1 MRFARSPTVFFW
13 GGLIACLLFF
23 SNLLMAA
30 PSTFALETFI
40 SITGSDNQRLPLSG
54 IYDIQFELI
63 KPDDT
68 VVFTKNYTSV
78 IALGI
83 LSVSIEE
90 EDNLDS
96 TLFKDHLLSAKITIS
111 GSGIS
116 TQSNLN
122 LGIASFTNTEVITL
136 PIHSVARTIQSD
148 TATATRSFL
157 NENLIKFEEPSL
169 NVSIATT
176 NIKSRLHVGGTLKA
190 TSFIGDAS
198 NLLDMD
204 YIRWTRVTN
213 PERIFYDTGFV
224 GIGTMDPKTDLH
236 VSGNLQVTQ
245 NQQSQ
250 SIGVN
255 PLLTIRDTLEATF
268 RGEAPLVSN
277 LNATN
282 ISHGTV
288 QSERL
293 FGAYPNITGIGTIS
307 SGIWNST
314 SALLQDDAIS
324 NQLSIVNSSFENSSL
339 SGDLTRTN
347 ALTVVSNS
355 VSYPLIINPNGWIL
369 SEDAGVQSISTSEL
383 VLNGSTFEY
392 PSTLNIITTNDQV
405 FKLSPT
411 GQFTFPDTPIVTE
424 FNPSQSIRV
433 GTTADASPGTI
444 RLNTYFEGH
453 TPSGWHRLDK
463 SGIFTGHSLYPE
475 NNLTTPLLNIK
486 SNGNIGIGIQNP
498 LDSFV
503 TSGNVVFLG
512 NPSAD
517 DIAYIGDGDY
527 LLWVSNRGALVIGNG
542 EMSTN
547 MFLKENI
554 GTSSVTIGNNAISS
568 GFGAVN
574 ISSPTVNSVTKA
586 SADYSVLI
594 GSTDSDLTGINLIAL
609 ASTQI
614 NGFSSPGVVMSAKGM
629 ENAITGDQNIVFNGI
644 NPSST
649 YANGFIGGQN
659 LSSPLGNNS
668 FMWDLYGRGR
678 HLGSNIHNSFVTGP
692 QIKVGINSNSFSTD
706 PTEILVVG
714 GHVSANALKGSG
726 HLLTGDIRTE
736 YLNVLIAGVT
746 ENIAPTLNKDAQYI
760 YVSDLMNSIPENTV
774 LTQTISDG
782 SIEGSN
788 FNSYSLD
795 SHKIV
800 DNSVDTE
807 NFQNGAIQ
815 TNHLNIDDLPGRVFS
830 NIDGDNIE
838 DNAISDVKLATDSI
852 YTLHFVDEAVTMH
865 HISEN
870 MVNSTNIAVNNIA
883 LHAIADVD
891 ILPEQLPSNYFA
903 TESATGINIAHEV
916 LSTTMSG
923 DTIDE
928 SYFVYEIPA
937 GTPSPQIQE
946 QHINSDAVKSYHI
959 PTNSIYSRHLGY
971 GEISTV
977 DFTSDQT
984 PGIQVADERTVN
996 DVVFQGRH
1004 FVNNSV
1010 TNSKFFD
1017 DCPSPTCATP
1027 TENFQLTSEQIG
1039 PDALA
1044 YDGEL
1049 YDEITDGA
1057 VVLRHISPKA
1067 IVGRHIKNRSIQTIK
1082 FQDNSVE
1089 SQHIAEDSVS
1099 SLDILDHTLTQADF
1113 SLRSIEGVHIVARSI
1128 TSRELADDAISS
1140 QNIGESIIDSS
1151 HIIDKTLGKN
1161 DFAPGAFTPDKIR
1174 NGTIVSDNIAANAI
1188 LENHLGDFELSPEK
1202 FKDHGVHWNNF
1213 IPPPEGGFP
1222 MDRFGDNTLDFSAKF
1237 LSTDDIHGSKITT
1250 ASITAEQV
1258 NIPTFNVSKL
1268 VVPLDVS
1275 KGGTGLTS
1283 FIPDAILYAYTDS
1296 IVKMGQ
1302 TTQFLWNSSNARLTI
1317 GTPTSI
1323 PAGFTSGIITT
1334 GNVLISDGALLLNQH
1349 STTHYT
1355 FVKYNP
1361 TDSAIQLSYNSPL
1374 SSNQSNMGVKT
1385 KKLMGQTSLV
1395 IGNSAQ
1401 TNEVDLSSGLRLG
1414 STYVSNDTSPP
1425 TNGLIVEGPIQ
1436 INDVS
1441 GNIKQASELNGYGLI
1456 VDRETTDGVIH
1467 ATSANIGIL
1476 SDITGGQGHLSSS
1489 TSEKLDE
1496 TPIWTSGRSI
1506 NAEGVI
1512 GIETA
1517 SPIPMRVTMSATIG
1531 EVTGIQAI
1539 MVTENPTTSAAA
1551 FHTELTGTGI
1561 TEMTDAIGYAS
1572 PTFTA
1577 GIYGQSSNTTRAD
1590 NYAGVFDGNFLAKSM
1605 TNSDTTPDQALEIST
1620 MFIEGLNYHKTQT
1633 SIINTIDWRHGSI
1646 VNINVDNNPRNI
1658 VFSHKPDESAKL
1670 LVVVEHSGTG
1680 ELTFSDGS
1688 ILWHS
1693 GYAPELTAVTDTV
1706 DIVVFY
1712 YDKNLDKYF
1721 GSAAYN
1727 FRTP

>member
-13 GGLIACLLFF
+13 GGLIACFLLF
-23 SNLLMAA
+23 SNWITAA

-40 SITGSDNQRLPLSG
+40 AITGSDNQRLPLSG
-54 IYDIQFELI
+54 IYDIQFELL

-78 IALGI
+78 ITLGI

-111 GSGIS
+111 KSNIS
-116 TQSNLN
+116 TQSTSN
-122 LGIASFTNTEVITL
+122 LGPASFTNTEVITL
-136 PIHSVARTIQSD
+136 PIHSLARTIQSD
-148 TATATRSFL
+148 TTTSTRSFL

-198 NLLDMD
+198 NLFDIN

-213 PERIFYDTGFV
+213 PERIFYNTGFV
-224 GIGTMDPKTDLH
+224 GIGTMDPKTHLH
-236 VSGNLQVTQ
+236 VSGNFQVTQ

-250 SIGVN
+250 SIGVK

-268 RGEAPLVSN
+268 RGDAPLVRS

-288 QSERL
+288 PSENLSGNYRH
-293 FGAYPNITGIGTIS
+293 ITGIGTIS
-307 SGIWNST
+307 SGVWNST
-314 SALLQDDAIS
+314 SALLQDDVIS
-324 NQLSIVNSSFENSSL
+324 NNITIVNSSFENVSL

-347 ALTVVSNS
+347 GLTVVSNS
-355 VSYPLIINPNGWIL
+355 ASYPLIINPNGWVL

-383 VLNGSTFEY
+383 ALNRSKFEY

-411 GQFTFPDTPIVTE
+411 GQFTFPDTPFVTE

-444 RLNTYFEGH
+444 RLNTYFEGS

-463 SGIFTGHSLYPE
+463 SGVFTGHSLYPE

-486 SNGNIGIGIQNP
+486 SNGNIGIGIPNP

-503 TSGNVVFLG
+503 TSGNIVFLG
-512 NPSAD
+512 NPSAE
-517 DIAYIGDGDY
+517 DIGYIGNGDY
-527 LLWVSNRGALVIGNG
+527 LLWVANRGALVIGNG

-554 GTSSVTIGNNAISS
+554 GTSSVTIGNNAIAS
-568 GFGAVN
+568 GVGAVN
-574 ISSPTVNSVTKA
+574 ISSPTFNSVTKA

-594 GSTDSDLTGINLIAL
+594 GSTDSDLTGINLITL
-609 ASTQI
+609 ASSQI
-614 NGFSSPGVVMSAKGM
+614 NGFSSPGVVMSTQGM
-629 ENAITGDQNIVFNGI
+629 GNTITGDQNIVLNGI
-644 NPSST
+644 NPSSQ
-649 YANGFIGGQN
+649 YDNGFIGGQN
-659 LSSPLGNNS
+659 VSSPLGNNS

-678 HLGSNIHNSFVTGP
+678 ELGQLGSDIHNSFVIGP
-692 QIKVGINSNSFSTD
+692 DIKVGINANSFSTD
-706 PTEILVVG
+706 PTEVLLVG
-714 GHVSANALKGSG
+714 GHVSANYLVGSG
-726 HLLTGDIRTE
+726 HLLNGDIRTE
-736 YLNVLIAGVT
+736 YLNVSIGDFT
-746 ENIAPTLNKDAQYI
+746 ESIAPTLNKDAQYI
-760 YVSDLMNSIPENTV
+760 YVSDLTNSIPTNTV
-774 LTQTISDG
+774 TSNTISNG
-782 SIEGSN
+782 SIEGAN
-788 FNSYSLD
+788 FDSYSLD

-800 DNSVDTE
+800 NNSVDTE

-815 TNHLNIDDLPGRVFS
+815 TNQLNINDLPGRVFS
-830 NIDGDNIE
+830 NIDGVNIE
-838 DNAISDVKLATDSI
+838 DNAISDIKLATDSI
-852 YTLHFVDEAVTMH
+852 YTLHFVNEAVTSH

-870 MVNSTNIAVNNIA
+870 MVNSTNMAVNNIA

-891 ILPEQLPSNYFA
+891 IFPEQLPSEYFA
-903 TESATGINIAHEV
+903 FESATGINIAHEV

-923 DTIDE
+923 DTIVE

-946 QHINSDAVKSYHI
+946 QHINSEAIKSDHI
-959 PTNSIYSRHLGY
+959 PINSIYSRHIGY
-971 GEISTV
+971 GGIDTV

-984 PGIQVADERTVN
+984 PGVQVADERTVN

-1004 FVNNSV
+1004 FVEDSV
-1010 TNSKFFD
+1010 TNPKFFD

-1039 PDALA
+1039 PDAIA
-1044 YDGEL
+1044 SENIS
-1049 YDEITDGA
+1049 ENS
-1057 VVLRHISPKA
+1057 VLLDHISPKA

-1082 FQDNSVE
+1082 FQDNSVL
-1089 SQHIAEDSVS
+1089 SQHIAEDSVT
-1099 SLDILDHTLTQADF
+1099 SLKISDHTLTQADF
-1113 SLRSIEGVHIVARSI
+1113 SLRSIEGVHIVSRSI
-1128 TSRELADDAISS
+1128 TSRELANDAISS

-1151 HIIDKTLGKN
+1151 HIINKTLRKN

-1202 FKDHGVHWNNF
+1202 FKGHGVHWNNF

-1222 MDRFGDNTLDFSAKF
+1222 SDRFGDNTLDFSAKF
-1237 LSTDDIHGSKITT
+1237 LSTDDIHGSKIKT
-1250 ASITAEQV
+1250 ASITKEKV

-1268 VVPLDVS
+1268 MVPLDVR

-1283 FIPDAILYAYTDS
+1283 FIPNAILYLYTDS

-1302 TTQFLWNSSNARLTI
+1302 TTQFLWDSTNARLTI
-1317 GTPTSI
+1317 GTPTSV

-1334 GNVLISDGALLLNQH
+1334 GNVLISDALLLNQH
-1349 STTHYT
+1349 SPTHYT
-1355 FVKYNP
+1355 FVKYNAA
-1361 TDSAIQLSYNSPL
+1361 DSAIQLSYNSLL
-1374 SSNQSNMGVKT
+1374 SSNQSNMAVKT

-1401 TNEVDLSSGLRLG
+1401 ANGVDLSSGLRLG
-1414 STYVSNDTSPP
+1414 STYLSNDTSPP
-1425 TNGLIVEGPIQ
+1425 TDGLIVEGSIQ

-1441 GNIKQASELNGYGLI
+1441 GNIKSLSEINGYPLR
-1456 VDRETTDGVIH
+1456 VDRETADGVVH

-1476 SDITGGQGHLSSS
+1476 SDITGGQTHLISS
-1489 TSEKLDE
+1489 TSERLDE

-1512 GIETA
+1512 GIQTE
-1517 SPIPMRVTMSATIG
+1517 SPIPMRVTMNAIFG

-1577 GIYGQSSNTTRAD
+1577 GIYGQSSNTSRAD
-1590 NYAGVFDGNFLAKSM
+1590 NYAGVFGGHFLAKSI

-1620 MFIEGLNYHKTQT
+1620 MFIEGLNYHKPQT
-1633 SIINTIDWRHGSI
+1633 GIINTINWRNGSV
-1646 VNINVDNNPRNI
+1646 VNINVDDNPRNI
-1658 VFSHKPDESAKL
+1658 IFSHKPDESAKL

-1680 ELTFSDGS
+1680 KLTFSDGD
-1688 ILWHS
+1688 IRWYA
-1693 GYAPELTAVTDTV
+1693 GYEPELTAVTDSV

-1712 YDKNLDKYF
+1712 YDKDLDKYF